1 EISSLSLHDA
11 LPILLMWSFALGLPQ
26 AQTPADLSATVKP
39 SPAVLVGNER
49 TLIMPYAQDEG
60 ADAVDIKPQP
70 GQMTK
75 IYKSRS
81 GNSRDFKE
89 IGQVSFPATA
99 RELGLT
105 LRDRVLEDDVLTL
118 LNVKTVP
125 EAFRILTEHG
135 TDTLGLLLLS
145 PDLAEA
151 LGLMFIDHHGQAA
164 EALSS
169 IYHL

>member
-1 EISSLSLHDA
+1 
-11 LPILLMWSFALGLPQ
+11 GQ
-26 AQTPADLSATVKP
+26 A
-39 SPAVLVGNER
+39 
-49 TLIMPYAQDEG
+49 EG
-60 ADAVDIKPQP
+60 AEAVDIKPQP

-75 IYKSRS
+75 ICKRRS
-81 GNSRDFKE
+81 GNSPDYKE
-89 IGQVSFPATA
+89 RSQVSFPATA

-105 LRDRVLEDDVLTL
+105 LRDRVLEDDVLTR

-151 LGLMFIDHHGQAA
+151 LGLMFIDHHGQ
-164 EALSS
+164 
-169 IYHL
+169 